1 MDTKLIIIAV
11 VAILIGIGIGIGIGY
26 GIFDK
31 KCPKQEECPA
41 PEECPEQEECP
52 ECPAAEECP
61 APEECP
67 ELSGFKL
74 GKSKG
79 AERSVLELGNKV
91 ILNAM
96 GKGSKPF
103 KQYLKDKQLHKYE
116 MPKTFEAANSF
127 VDCSF
132 DKMKVKKDGTF
143 KLVDEEGND
152 IERDDAHKLCMLE
165 AVPNTKTYKGI
176 RDELRAACADEVFNS
191 NFPNECADIPGSYST
206 FKNKLDNMATRRARR
221 LTAVNEEVEEEVEQE
236 VQEDEIE
243 GMA

>member
-91 ILNAM
+91 ILNVM
-96 GKGSKPF
+96 GKNSKKF

-116 MPKTFEAANSF
+116 MPKTFEAANSI
-127 VDCSF
+127 VDCAF
-132 DKMKVKKDGTF
+132 DKMKVKKDGTI
-143 KLVDEEGND
+143 KYVDKEGKD
-152 IERDDAHKLCMLE
+152 IERGDALELCMLE

-191 NFPNECADIPGSYST
+191 NFPEGCADIPGSYST
-206 FKNKLDNMATRRARR
+206 FKKR
-221 LTAVNEEVEEEVEQE
+221 LAGPRSRTAVNVEVEEE

>member
-11 VAILIGIGIGIGIGY
+11 VAILIGIGIGIGIGH

-41 PEECPEQEECP
+41 PEECPEV
-52 ECPAAEECP
+52 
-61 APEECP
+61 
-67 ELSGFKL
+67 SGFKL

-79 AERSVLELGNKV
+79 AERSVLELGNKI

-96 GKGSKPF
+96 GKGSKQF
-103 KQYLKDKQLHKYE
+103 KKYLKDKQLHKYE
-116 MPKTFEAANSF
+116 MPKTFEAANSY

-132 DKMKVKKDGTF
+132 DKMKFKKDRIMY
-143 KLVDEEGND
+143 VDKEGKE
-152 IERDDAHKLCMLE
+152 IERGNAHKMCVLE

-191 NFPNECADIPGSYST
+191 NFPEGCADIPGSYST
-206 FKNKLDNMATRRARR
+206 FKKR
-221 LTAVNEEVEEEVEQE
+221 LAGPRSRTAVNVEVEEE